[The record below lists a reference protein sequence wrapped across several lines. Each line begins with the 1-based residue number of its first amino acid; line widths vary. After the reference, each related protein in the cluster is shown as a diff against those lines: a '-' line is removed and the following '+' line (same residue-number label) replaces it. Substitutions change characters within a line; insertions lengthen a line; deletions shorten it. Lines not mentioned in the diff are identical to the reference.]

1 MDGGGVSLH
10 DMNVLFWVFILQV
23 HDNCLTIDE
32 FELIKVIGTGSYGK
46 VILSKKKDTGEVYAI
61 KTLNKKHLIKKNQ
74 VEHTIAERSI
84 LVRSIE
90 IVKSLQENIQHPFI
104 IELAYAFQT
113 KNKLY
118 FVLEYCPGGELFFHL
133 SRIGNFDEKM

>member
-1 MDGGGVSLH
+1 
-10 DMNVLFWVFILQV
+10 
-23 HDNCLTIDE
+23 LTIED

-46 VILSKKKDTGEVYAI
+46 VILSKKKDTEEVYAI

-74 VEHTIAERSI
+74 VEHTIAERQI
-84 LVRSIE
+84 L
-90 IVKSLQENIQHPFI
+90 ENMQHPFI

-113 KNKLY
+113 KSKLY

-133 SRIGNFDEKM
+133 SRIGSFDEKITKFYCT